1 MKENKSTSPSLLAD
15 ASIFLYFK
23 EKTGERKTKV
33 EAYCNLLDKAS
44 KGFVSKFLQHN
55 DYQLK
60 PNQCHVTITDL
71 AAEWQWHRATVRSFM
86 EKIESFGLIRK
97 EVLPKSIVITI
108 PDEIEQNPDTNIVQS
123 ENSTILSLLPDL
135 SKWINGQ
142 RTLDDIGQDCFSE
155 IESKLK
161 DFADKQRIEEENR
174 LVTHMVEAAVAKL
187 LYTYRFNDGKPLL
200 RFWKEE
206 LGGSLDMFLPFCFA
220 MAKYI
225 FDGESST
232 LKDDFCLLSG
242 DLAALSSSFKG
253 FLASTNDNRL

>member
-1 MKENKSTSPSLLAD
+1 MNTSSGLLSG

-23 EKTGERKTKV
+23 ERTGDRKTKV

-44 KGFVSKFLQHN
+44 KGFVSKFLQHHG
-55 DYQLK
+55 YQLK

-86 EKIESFGLIRK
+86 DKIEGFGLISR

-108 PDEIEQNPDTNIVQS
+108 PYGNGQVPYSESGQDET
-123 ENSTILSLLPDL
+123 STVLSLLPDL
-135 SKWINGQ
+135 TKWINGQ
-142 RTLDDIGQDCFSE
+142 ELLEDVVQDAFSNIEYRLREIADEQRT
-155 IESKLK
+155 
-161 DFADKQRIEEENR
+161 EEEK
-174 LVTHMVEAAVAKL
+174 LLMTHLVEAAVAKV
-187 LYTYRFNDGKPLL
+187 LYTCRFNDEKPLL
-200 RFWKEE
+200 RFWKKE
-206 LGGSLDMFLPFCFA
+206 LGGSLDMLLPFCFA

-225 FDGESST
+225 FNGESSA
-232 LKDDFCLLSG
+232 LKDDFCLLSD